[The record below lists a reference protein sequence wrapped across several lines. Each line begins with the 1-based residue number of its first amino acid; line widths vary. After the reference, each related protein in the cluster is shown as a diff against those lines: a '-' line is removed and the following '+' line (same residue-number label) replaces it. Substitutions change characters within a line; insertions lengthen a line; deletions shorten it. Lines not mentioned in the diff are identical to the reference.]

1 MSNNKLAGKVQTV
14 LGPISPE
21 DLGITL
27 MHEHCL
33 SDASAWFN
41 EPKEASKKG
50 LAYQKVKLENLGW
63 VRWNMTSN
71 LDNLRLLDIHESIEE
86 LNLFKQAGGNTV
98 VDCTNDDIGRDPS
111 ALARISR
118 ATGINIIMGSGYYVG
133 IFRGPEFNKI
143 SEQEI
148 IEEIIQDITIGVRET
163 GVRAGIIGEIGCS
176 WPLLDTEKKV
186 LRAAAMAQK
195 EAGSPITVHPG
206 RHEKAPMEII
216 KILDK
221 AGADITRVII
231 GHLGRTISSFE
242 DFIELANTGCYLEFD
257 HFGREEDAFKAAE
270 YINDAQRIGII
281 LKLVSKGF
289 LEKILISRDI
299 CQKIDLSRYGGAGY
313 GHILENIV
321 PQMLAR
327 GLSREEI
334 DVILIKNPKRILTF
348 V

>member
-1 MSNNKLAGKVQTV
+1 
-14 LGPISPE
+14 
-21 DLGITL
+21 
-27 MHEHCL
+27 
-33 SDASAWFN
+33 
-41 EPKEASKKG
+41 
-50 LAYQKVKLENLGW
+50 
-63 VRWNMTSN
+63 MTSN

-148 IEEIIQDITIGVRET
+148 IEEIIQDITMGVRET

-242 DFIELANTGCYLEFD
+242 DFIELANTSCYLEFD

-289 LEKILISRDI
+289 LEKILIFRDI
-299 CQKIDLSRYGGAGY
+299 CQKIDLSRYEGRRWLWTY
-313 GHILENIV
+313 
-321 PQMLAR
+321 
-327 GLSREEI
+327 SRKYC
-334 DVILIKNPKRILTF
+334 DPKC
-348 V
+348 